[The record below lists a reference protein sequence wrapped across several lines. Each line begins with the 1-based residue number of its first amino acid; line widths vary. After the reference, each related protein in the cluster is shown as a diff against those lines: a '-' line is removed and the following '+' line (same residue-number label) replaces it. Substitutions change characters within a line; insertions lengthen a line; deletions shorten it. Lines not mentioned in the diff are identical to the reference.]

1 MKDIL
6 LAFKERKEFKTNTPW
21 SAVSVS
27 LDVDNFVTPPHYA
40 ETIELNIYHNV
51 IGDAYIC
58 GQHFTL
64 NGNHAFFI
72 APNII
77 HSMNYQRSSGYAT
90 LLKINPVLL
99 RPLLDLDIL
108 LKYNNKSFFELPI
121 IIPEFDTMLAFEEVF
136 KSGDINDVVI
146 AIMQIFKLLISY
158 SNEPVEQLILDSND
172 SELRS
177 IILWTEEN
185 YTNKISLNDV
195 SSFLGYSTNYFS
207 KKFKKLTGITYLTYL
222 NHLRIQKA
230 CGFLKRGYS
239 VSQTC
244 DVCGFDDMS
253 YFVQL
258 FKKITGTTPKKYS
271 SSNKYKHQ

>member
-6 LAFKERKEFKTNTPW
+6 LAFMEHKEFKKDKPW

-51 IGDAYIC
+51 VGDAYI
-58 GQHFTL
+58 GGKHFTL
-64 NGNHAFFI
+64 NGDYAFFI
-72 APNII
+72 APNVI
-77 HSMNYQRSSGYAT
+77 HSMNYQRSSGHAT

-99 RPLLDLDIL
+99 KPLFDLDIL
-108 LKYNNKSFFELPI
+108 LKYNNKSFYELPT
-121 IIPEFDTMLAFEEVF
+121 IIPEFAAMLTFEEIF
-136 KSGDINDVVI
+136 KNGKINDVLI
-146 AIMQIFKLLISY
+146 SIIQIFKLLINY
-158 SNEPVEQLILDSND
+158 SEASAEQVIPDSND

-185 YTNKISLNDV
+185 YANKISLKDV
-195 SSFLGYSTNYFS
+195 SSFLGYSPHYFS

-230 CGFLKRGYS
+230 CFFLKRGYS

-244 DVCGFDDMS
+244 DICGFDDMS

-258 FKKITGTTPKKYS
+258 FKKIKGTTPKKYS
-271 SSNKYKHQ
+271 ILNK